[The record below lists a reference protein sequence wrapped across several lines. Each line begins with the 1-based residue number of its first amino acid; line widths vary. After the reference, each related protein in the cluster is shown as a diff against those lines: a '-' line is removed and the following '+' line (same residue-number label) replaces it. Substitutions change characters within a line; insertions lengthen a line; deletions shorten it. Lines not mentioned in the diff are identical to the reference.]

1 MRLLT
6 TFGIAGAVLA
16 LATAAGAGELKSGP
30 QVGDSVGAFNV
41 VKCGGVDDDVDVGEQ
56 LCYV

>member
-6 TFGIAGAVLA
+6 TFGLAGAMLVLA
-16 LATAAGAGELKSGP
+16 VAAGAGDLKSGP
-30 QVGDSVGAFNV
+30 QVGDGVGAFNV
-41 VKCGGVDDDVDVGEQ
+41 VKCGGVDDGVDVGEQ

>member
-6 TFGIAGAVLA
+6 SFGTAGVVLA
-16 LATAAGAGELKSGP
+16 LAVACGAGELKSGP

-41 VKCGGVDDDVDVGEQ
+41 VKCAGVDDGVNVGEQ